1 MTDRELEVF
10 ERNLRKTK
18 PAPVP
23 ECLLTRLQEQCPVEE
38 SPVPAGEGTRV
49 RVSNFLRLLQ
59 WLTPATAAI
68 LLTVAVVRWGDR
80 EGRTNLS
87 GGAFNEGQ
95 ALKADDVRINQALV
109 SSFDAVAT
117 LPSGEPVRF
126 RCQTWMDQVAV
137 SDSSR
142 GLFIENRTPRIEVVP
157 IGYETY

>member
-1 MTDRELEVF
+1 VTDHELEIF
-10 ERNLRKTK
+10 ERNLRKVK
-18 PAPVP
+18 PASVP
-23 ECLLTRLQEQCPVEE
+23 ESLLTRLRKQCSTEEQL
-38 SPVPAGEGTRV
+38 SPVRERSQV

-68 LLTVAVVRWGDR
+68 LLTVAVVRRGDY
-80 EGRTNLS
+80 EGHDRVAKDLP
-87 GGAFNEGQ
+87 

-117 LPSGEPVRF
+117 LPSGEPIRF

-137 SDSSR
+137 SDNSR
-142 GLFIENRTPRIEVVP
+142 GLSIENRTPRVEVVP

>member
-1 MTDRELEVF
+1 VTDHELEIF
-10 ERNLRKTK
+10 ERQLRQVK

-23 ECLLTRLQEQCPVEE
+23 ECLQARLNQQRPAEQKPVQVLER
-38 SPVPAGEGTRV
+38 SRV

-68 LLTVAVVRWGDR
+68 LLTVAVVWRGDQS
-80 EGRTNLS
+80 GRLNS
-87 GGAFNEGQ
+87 PDAAAP
-95 ALKADDVRINQALV
+95 ALKADDIKIHQELI
-109 SSFDAVAT
+109 SSFDAVAK

-126 RCQTWMDQVAV
+126 RCQTWVDQVAV